1 MNHQRL
7 QKFAHSKQFIH
18 LVNYAII
25 SFAVLVGAETVLK
38 SRGWQDAFQV
48 ADYLYLGFF
57 TVEIIIRILAED
69 HPGLY
74 FALFRIEKLKVNGKT
89 KMKFIFTEHG
99 FWNYF
104 DFILIFLSILG
115 LSAQLYHPTFFE
127 IGRMFRIFRIVRLLE
142 ISDHLKEVEQRIM
155 SILPTV
161 FSFMLL
167 LLILNYIY
175 AILGMYMY
183 DSRVFATC
191 NYSTVVDSLATLFQ
205 VMTLDNWSDVMKDLA
220 ANTQYHPF
228 VIQTYFISFV
238 MLTSIIAFNVFIA
251 VMTSQVAEKVEADF
265 AVRRG
270 IVTQPEISN
279 GQLNEG
285 MREIMAELRQLKQ
298 EVGELKRNS
307 G

>member
-25 SFAVLVGAETVLK
+25 SFAVLVGAETVLTA
-38 SRGWQDAFQV
+38 SGWQNAFQV

-69 HPGLY
+69 HPGMY
-74 FALFRIEKLKVNGKT
+74 FALFRLEKVNVNGKT
-89 KMKFIFTEHG
+89 KTKFIFTEHG

-104 DFILIFLSILG
+104 DFTLIFLSILG

-183 DSRVFATC
+183 DSGKFATC
-191 NYSTVVDSLATLFQ
+191 DFSSVVDSLVTLFQ

-220 ANTQYHPF
+220 ANTRFHPF
-228 VIQTYFISFV
+228 IIQMYFITFV

-251 VMTSQVAEKVEADF
+251 VMTSQVADKVETDLA
-265 AVRRG
+265 RRKG
-270 IVTQPEISN
+270 LVAQPEVSN
-279 GQLNEG
+279 GQLSEG

-298 EVGELKRNS
+298 EVGELRR
-307 G
+307 GG

>member
-7 QKFAHSKQFIH
+7 KKFAHSKTFVH
-18 LVNYAII
+18 LVNWAII
-25 SFAVLVGAETVLK
+25 SFAVVVGAETVFTDP
-38 SRGWQDAFQV
+38 GWQHLFQG

-57 TVEIIIRILAED
+57 TIEIIIRILAED

-74 FALFRIEKLKVNGKT
+74 FALFRIETVKVDGKI
-89 KMKFIFTEHG
+89 KRRFIFTEHG

-191 NYSTVVDSLATLFQ
+191 NYSTVIDSLATLFQ

-228 VIQTYFISFV
+228 IIQMYFISFV

-251 VMTSQVAEKVEADF
+251 VMTSQVADKVEADF
-265 AVRRG
+265 AARRG
-270 IVTQPEISN
+270 TIMHQPEISN

-298 EVGELKRNS
+298 EVGELRRKS
-307 G
+307 